1 MYDFEALVGELL
13 QSRPELNREELTRRI
28 EQKKQ
33 TIGAGYLTDQGALF
47 LVAGE
52 LGVSL
57 RKAEVSSDMTIK
69 GLYIGAND
77 VTVVARVLA
86 IYPLSTYNKKDGGT
100 GKYRRLMLFDNH
112 HSAKLTVWDEMAEEI
127 AKSGL
132 AVDTPVRIVNGYV
145 KQGLDGKPNLN
156 LGKRG
161 KVEVIA
167 DEKVAAK
174 LVPMSAVTER
184 LTKVSQEQQFIALE
198 CVVNTEPKYSEFVR
212 SDGSPGS
219 LFQFGVI
226 GEGGKTET
234 RVVIWSPS
242 ARPELKKG
250 QKVLITNAK
259 TKRSPNGEY
268 ELHGDAGSVVFPA
281 KKASPME
288 LRVAATNA
296 SSSGTV
302 LLAVDKRGKVW
313 TVEKEREANEPAIG
327 EAVVVTP
334 DVENTGK
341 LYCRTKGSVS
351 VVGGSSLP
359 SLDVIATKLRDAKD
373 EASQIMV
380 EVIALSHGNA
390 EDVNLKDGTTVK
402 KGELMIGD
410 DTGEMKLVG
419 WRELSGKVLGIQ
431 PGERLRVVGAT
442 PKVNKLG
449 MRVLQMSN
457 LTVIE
462 KLRERG

>member
-13 QSRPELNREELTRRI
+13 QSRPELNREELMRRI

-33 TIGAGYLTDQGALF
+33 TVGAGYLTDQGALF

-57 RKAEVSSDMTIK
+57 RKAEASSDMAIK
-69 GLYIGAND
+69 DLYIGAND

-86 IYPLSTYNKKDGGT
+86 VYPVSTYNKKDGGT
-100 GKYRRLMLFDNH
+100 GKYRRLMLFDDR

-127 AKSGL
+127 VKSGV
-132 AVDTPVRIVNGYV
+132 AVDVPVRIVNGYV

-161 KVEVIA
+161 RVEVID

-174 LVPMSAVTER
+174 LVPMSAVTEK
-184 LTKVSQEQQFIALE
+184 LTKVFQEQQFMVVE

-219 LFQFGVI
+219 LFQFGVT

-250 QKVLITNAK
+250 QKILITNAK

-268 ELHGDAGSVVFPA
+268 ELHGDAGSVIFPA
-281 KKASPME
+281 QRAPPIE
-288 LRVAATNA
+288 LRVAATSA

-302 LLAVDKRGKVW
+302 LLVVDKNGKVW
-313 TVEKEREANEPAIG
+313 TVEKEREAKEPEIG

-334 DVENTGK
+334 DTENDGR

-351 VVGGSSLP
+351 VVSRSSLP
-359 SLDVIATKLRDAKD
+359 GLDVIATKLRDAKD

-380 EVIALSHGNA
+380 EVIALSHGSA
-390 EDVNLKDGTTVK
+390 EDVNLKDGTIVK
-402 KGELMIGD
+402 KGELIIGD

-442 PKVNKLG
+442 PKINKFG
-449 MRVLQMSN
+449 TRVLQMSN